1 MRYILLSADSLPTLY
16 EAPDKIAET
25 LPDYC
30 NRFLDEINSPDS
42 PFVRMMKDPSGQEY
56 ALLAYT
62 ELDFLHWLNS
72 LPETEGQPV
81 REAELISKE
90 EREIIMETARRER
103 YTPYERQQYPWFN
116 F

>member
-1 MRYILLSADSLPTLY
+1 MRYFLLSADRLPTLY
-16 EAPDKIAET
+16 EAPDRVAEA

-30 NRFLDEINSPDS
+30 YRFLDEINGPDS
-42 PFVRMMKDPSGQEY
+42 AFVRMVKDASGAEY
-56 ALLAYT
+56 ALLSYT
-62 ELDFLHWLNS
+62 EQDFLNWLNK

-90 EREIIMETARRER
+90 ERETIMETARQER
-103 YTPYERQQYPWFN
+103 YFPYERQQYPWFN